1 MDYMRVPPEPFMDD
15 MRVLPEPFMVNMR
28 VPPEPFMV
36 NMRVPPEPFTDDLLP
51 QPGNLQGR
59 GASSVFL
66 PVTPDPAYLEVHRQP

>member
-1 MDYMRVPPEPFMDD
+1 MDYML
-15 MRVLPEPFMVNMR
+15 VLPEPFMVNML
-28 VPPEPFMV
+28 VL
-36 NMRVPPEPFTDDLLP
+36 PEPFTDDLHP